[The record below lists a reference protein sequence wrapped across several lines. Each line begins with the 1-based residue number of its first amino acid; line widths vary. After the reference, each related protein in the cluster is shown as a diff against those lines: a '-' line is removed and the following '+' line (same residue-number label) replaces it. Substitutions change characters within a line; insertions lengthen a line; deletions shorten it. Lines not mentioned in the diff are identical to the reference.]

1 MGLQVEEKAVKD
13 RKGKIENVIRQ
24 AVKLEIDEHEMA
36 LAWHRLCV
44 ELEHMAEP
52 EARPPRF
59 NRLLDA
65 IWIAATN
72 EQS

>member
-1 MGLQVEEKAVKD
+1 MKD
-13 RKGKIENVIRQ
+13 RKDEIELVLAQ
-24 AVKLEIDEHEMA
+24 AQKLIGDPEA
-36 LAWHRLCV
+36 SVAWHRLCR
-44 ELEHMAEP
+44 ELEGMTQP

-59 NRLLDA
+59 AGLLRS